1 MQYLM
6 VATYLAVIL
15 AIAVRLRQ
23 QGEARWL
30 FWTIF
35 VFIFPP
41 VAFLAWISRPNVP
54 TGVQE
59 ERT

>member
-6 VATYLAVIL
+6 AAVYFAIMV

-23 QGEARWL
+23 RGEARWL

-35 VFIFPP
+35 ALLFGPL
-41 VAFLAWISRPNVP
+41 AFLAWISRPDVAIA
-54 TGVQE
+54 VRE
-59 ERT
+59 EQK